1 MNRRFFTVALL
12 GLALATS
19 SGCSKMSFLPQPRQ
33 AKVDPYTA
41 VQNGM
46 SEKQVIQ
53 LLGEP
58 TRRSGVNLEGTDT
71 RAHNMTYIKSNNLLI
86 VTLVNGAVIGKQKT

>member
-12 GLALATS
+12 GLALAAS
-19 SGCSKMSFLPQPRQ
+19 NGCSKMSFLPQPRQ

-41 VQNGM
+41 VRNGM

-58 TRRSGVNLEGTDT
+58 TRRSGVNLEGTET
-71 RAHNMTYIKSNNLLI
+71 RAYNMTYIKSNTLMV